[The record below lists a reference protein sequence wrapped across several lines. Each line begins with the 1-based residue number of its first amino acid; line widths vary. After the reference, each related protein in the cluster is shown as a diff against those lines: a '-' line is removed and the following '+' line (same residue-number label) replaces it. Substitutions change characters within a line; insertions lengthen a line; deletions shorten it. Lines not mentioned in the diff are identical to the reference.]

1 VKVALRIVGL
11 VCVVAAALGAYNFF
25 SMGSAAEAA
34 ARTAACSGRKGRCAP
49 AMTRLER
56 TAFYQDVQFRVGADT
71 VIVRCARSAYLL
83 GELRCA
89 VR

>member
-1 VKVALRIVGL
+1 MKVALRILGL
-11 VCVVAAALGAYNFF
+11 MCLTAAALGAYNFF
-25 SMGSAAEAA
+25 TMGAQAEAA
-34 ARTAACSGRKGRCAP
+34 ARTAACSGRTGRCTP

-56 TAFYQDVQFRVGADT
+56 TAFYQDAQFRIAGDT
-71 VIVRCARSAYLL
+71 VTVRCARSAYLV

>member
-1 VKVALRIVGL
+1 VKVAFRILGI
-11 VCVVAAALGAYNFF
+11 VCLTAAVLGAYNFF
-25 SMGSAAEAA
+25 TMGAQAEAA
-34 ARTAACSGRKGRCAP
+34 ARTAACTGRTGRCAP

-56 TAFYQDVQFRVGADT
+56 TAFYQDVQFRIAGDT
-71 VIVRCARSAYLL
+71 VTVRCARTAYLV

>member
-1 VKVALRIVGL
+1 MKVALRILGL
-11 VCVVAAALGAYNFF
+11 LCVAAAGLGAYNFF
-25 SMGSAAEAA
+25 TMGAQAEAA
-34 ARTAACSGRKGRCAP
+34 ARTAACSGRTGRCTP

-56 TAFYQDVQFRVGADT
+56 TAFYQDVQFRVAGDT
-71 VIVRCARSAYLL
+71 VTVRCARSAYLI